1 MSAGGACILE
11 GDVLDRLAEM
21 PDESVNC
28 VVTSPPYWGLRDYGA
43 DGQIGLEESLDEHIA
58 KMVAVFAEVR
68 RVLRSDGVMWLNYA
82 DMYHGGGYANHKING
97 TKWLEEHGGDRR
109 RSRQQDRINANPDIK
124 PKDLC
129 GMPWRV
135 AFALQA
141 DGWYLRSDVIWAK
154 PNPMPESCTDRPTK
168 SHEYVFL
175 MTKSAKYWYDADA
188 VREAF
193 EGSTKDRRRSSNFK
207 KIGSQ
212 DDKFGSHNRGAEIIK
227 ANENG
232 RNIRTVWTIPTE
244 AMPDAHFAT
253 FPQKLAHRC
262 ILAGCPI
269 GGTVLDPFS
278 GSGTTVYVAAK
289 NNRNGIGIELN
300 PEYVEI
306 SRRRLSGDLFIDLVI
321 KTAGSSNV

>member
-141 DGWYLRSDVIWAK
+141 DGWYLRSDVIWHK

-188 VREAF
+188 VREPSKTRF
-193 EGSTKDRRRSSNFK
+193 HSIGGFREGVIDNAQTPKEYRNTSRDRTGK
-207 KIGSQ
+207 
-212 DDKFGSHNRGAEIIK
+212 
-227 ANENG
+227 
-232 RNIRTVWTIPTE
+232 NIRTVWTIPTE
-244 AMPDAHFAT
+244 PMPDAHFAT

-269 GGTVLDPFS
+269 GGNVLDPFS

>member
-68 RVLRSDGVMWLNYA
+68 RVLRADGVMWLNYGDA
-82 DMYHGGGYANHKING
+82 YASTLRVEGGHDFVDGGKKRLSEQKG
-97 TKWLEEHGGDRR
+97 TVWASNLSSG
-109 RSRQQDRINANPDIK
+109 IK
-124 PKDLC
+124 PKNLL
-129 GMPWRV
+129 GLPWRV